1 MRETHSLH
9 LWSTYVADDGK
20 QTTNVS
26 SSATAGQHPY
36 AAAAGRMIFLAAVD
50 SRDPQTGEVR
60 GTTAGEQTELLF
72 LTMKQTLESL
82 GSSLDNVASVTTVL
96 TDAHHRRLC
105 QGETQIFA
113 SCATEQIDLWS
124 TARASAAASPDR
136 GHGGSVGLRGT
147 TSLVLH
153 QFATESS
160 K

>member
-96 TDAHHRRLC
+96 TDAHHQPGYAKVKRKYLPHAPPSKLICGPQLAHPRLLV
-105 QGETQIFA
+105 QIE
-113 SCATEQIDLWS
+113 AT
-124 TARASAAASPDR
+124 A
-136 GHGGSVGLRGT
+136 
-147 TSLVLH
+147 VL
-153 QFATESS
+153 SG
-160 K
+160 